1 METKSIDLIM
11 QGIKGGDE
19 SAFELLY
26 RAYYERLC
34 RFANAIIH
42 NQLYAEEV
50 VDDVM
55 LNTWN
60 NRAGLKADTI
70 WGYLVRA
77 VRNNSLK
84 LVQSK
89 EFRQNNHI
97 VSLSDEGQSLWQ
109 QLIDSKN
116 PIGWVIEH
124 ELQDQ
129 LQEIISSLP
138 EECRRVFLMSREEG
152 LSNQEIADR
161 LGISKDTVKYH
172 IKRALKI
179 IRSRLSPVLFAFF
192 VIRDLMR

>member
-1 METKSIDLIM
+1 METKGIDLIM
-11 QGIKGGDE
+11 QGIKCGDK

-60 NRAGLKADTI
+60 NRKELKTDTI

-89 EFRQNNHI
+89 EFRQNSHI

-138 EECRRVFLMSREEG
+138 EECRRVFQMSREEG

-172 IKRALKI
+172 IKRALKT

>member
-1 METKSIDLIM
+1 M

-138 EECRRVFLMSREEG
+138 EECRRVFQMSREEG

-179 IRSRLSPVLFAFF
+179 IRSRLSPVLFVFF

>member
-1 METKSIDLIM
+1 METKGIDLIM
-11 QGIKGGDE
+11 QGIKCGDE

-60 NRAGLKADTI
+60 NRAGLKTDTI
-70 WGYLVRA
+70 WGYLIRA

-138 EECRRVFLMSREEG
+138 EECRCVFRMSREEG

-172 IKRALKI
+172 IKHALKI